1 MDMERRLVM
10 GTMEGFLLGTAL
22 APQPGYDSGPIWE
35 ATAKRNKMAA
45 LEWKAEAEKL
55 SEELDKEH
63 QRFLIERRERRS
75 YMRGWAVRG
84 QVLREMCGYDEDRLE
99 SESDVINNKYDDKIV
114 KMADEKDAEI
124 DQLSG
129 F

>member
-1 MDMERRLVM
+1 M

-22 APQPGYDSGPIWE
+22 APQPGYDSGPVWE
-35 ATAKRNKMAA
+35 ETAEHNRMAA
-45 LEWKAEAEKL
+45 LAWKAEAEKL
-55 SEELDKEH
+55 SAKLDKEH
-63 QRFLIERRERRS
+63 KRFLIERRERRS

>member
-1 MDMERRLVM
+1 M
-10 GTMEGFLLGTAL
+10 GTMEGFLLGNAL
-22 APQPGYDSGPIWE
+22 APQSDYDSGPIWQARAARE
-35 ATAKRNKMAA
+35 QRAA
-45 LEWKAEAEKL
+45 LAWKAEAEKL

-84 QVLREMCGYDEDRLE
+84 QVLREMCGYDKDRLIAD
-99 SESDVINNKYDDKIV
+99 SDVIEEKYKE
-114 KMADEKDAEI
+114 KFTEMANEKDAEI
-124 DQLSG
+124 DQRSG